1 MKRIL
6 LFLILLLCAV
16 GWSYGQVRQISGIV
30 TDIGASPLEGVTVNI
45 VGTQKS
51 TITDK
56 DGRFRIEALTG
67 QTLKFF
73 YVGAEPTTFLIN
85 ANSNSANIQLDISAN
100 KLEEVVVT
108 GYQTERKKD
117 ITGAVNVVD
126 VADIKDIPTGNPI
139 KSLQGRVPGV
149 LITTDGSPT
158 GGATVRIRGIGTL
171 GNNDPLYVI
180 DGVPT
185 KSGLEQLNQNDIES
199 IQVLKDASSAT
210 IYGSRAANGVVIVTT
225 KKAKNGFSKVDFNA
239 STSIQN
245 YATKLN
251 TLNTDERGRAYWQA
265 AVNDG
270 ANPNN
275 NQIYQYDWNN
285 DFTNPVLNGV
295 VLPEFIDAA
304 KTMNPANTYWFD
316 EISQNSIIQ
325 SYDLSLSNGGEKGNS
340 LFSLGY
346 YDNKGI
352 VKESHSQKYTARF
365 NSDFKLLKNKLTIGE
380 NFSGSYIKNALI
392 PASDILFASLVQQPI
407 VPVRTINGGWGGPAA
422 GMTDRQNP
430 VRLIEDNVDNQFY
443 FFRLFGNAYADYQI
457 IPKLTFRTSFGIDY
471 NGTYQRVLK
480 KSYTSGFLADPAN
493 QVSNNQIYQGNV
505 IWQNTL
511 NYKIEKEK
519 HNIEILAGHE
529 YIRNINQEFSASRQ
543 GLALENINYAYLNA
557 GTTNTLNGG
566 SGSAYSLLS
575 YFGKV
580 NYVFDDKYIASV
592 TLRRDGSS
600 RFGADNRYGTFPAFS
615 LGWRVSE
622 EKFIKELGFISD
634 LKLRYGWG
642 RSGNQD
648 IPNNAS
654 LSLYSAIYG
663 TDPTW
668 DFDRGGAYDI
678 GGAGTGQLPSGF
690 TMIQQGNAALK
701 WESLQESN
709 FGLDFG
715 LFSNKITGSVDY
727 FIKKTS
733 DILISPAY
741 LAVLGEGGNSYI
753 NGASLQNKGL
763 DAILGYDGKVGT
775 DLSFNV
781 TGNFS
786 LYRNKVT
793 YLPNNV
799 LASYPGNG
807 TDKTILG
814 RAVNSYF
821 GYVADG
827 LFTSAADVE
836 ASATQPGKGLGR
848 IKYKDLNS
856 DGLINDQDRD
866 FIGSNSPKYSAGLNV
881 SISYKNFDMSF
892 FLQGINVDVVNDFKT
907 YTDFSSLWTGTN
919 WGSRT
924 LDAWSP
930 TNTSSTIPA
939 LTLVDRN
946 NEGRFSTYFIE
957 NGSYLKLRNLQ
968 VGYNIKNAFN
978 LKVQNAKIFIQGSN
992 LFTIKSKSFT
1002 GPDPEIPNYGFPVP
1016 VVGTIGLNLTL

>member
-1 MKRIL
+1 MRKIFLTWLFACLATGLAFSQTRI
-6 LFLILLLCAV
+6 INGV
-16 GWSYGQVRQISGIV
+16 V
-30 TDIGASPLEGVTVNI
+30 TDNESIPLEAVTVVI
-45 VGTQKS
+45 VGSQK
-51 TITDK
+51 TVTTDAQGSFK
-56 DGRFRIEALTG
+56 IEASTG
-67 QTLKFF
+67 QSLRFIYMGADPMTIPITAESADLKIK
-73 YVGAEPTTFLIN
+73 L
-85 ANSNSANIQLDISAN
+85 NIAIN
-100 KLEEVVVT
+100 KLNEIVVT
-108 GYQTERKKD
+108 GYQRERKKD

-126 VADIKDIPTGNPI
+126 VAKIKDIPSGNAV

-149 LITTDGSPT
+149 FITTDGSPT
-158 GGATVRIRGIGTL
+158 GQATVRIRGIGTL

-185 KSGLEQLNQNDIES
+185 KNGLEQLNQNDIES

-210 IYGSRAANGVVIVTT
+210 IYGSRAANGVIIITT
-225 KKAKNGFSKVDFNA
+225 KKAKKGYSKIDFNA

-245 YATKLN
+245 YATKLK
-251 TLNTDERGRAYWQA
+251 TLNAEQRGRAYWQA
-265 AVNDG
+265 AVNDK

-285 DFTNPVLNGV
+285 DVNNPILNQV
-295 VLPEFIDAA
+295 ILPEFIDAA
-304 KTMNPANTYWFD
+304 KTMKTADTYWFD
-316 EISQNSIIQ
+316 EIAQNSIIQ
-325 SYDLSLSNGGEKGNS
+325 SYDAALSNGGEKGNS
-340 LFSLGY
+340 LFSVGY

-352 VKESHSQKYTARF
+352 VKESRSRKYTTRF
-365 NSDFKLLKNKLTIGE
+365 NSDYNYLDNKLKIGE
-380 NFSGSYIKNALI
+380 NFSASYIKNALI
-392 PASDILFASLVQQPI
+392 PSSDVLFASLVQQPI
-407 VPVRTINGGWGGPAA
+407 VPVNTITGGWGGPAA

-430 VRLIEDNVDNQFY
+430 VRLIEDNKQNTYNFY
-443 FFRLFGNAYADYQI
+443 RVLGNAYADYAI
-457 IPKLTFRTSFGIDY
+457 IPGLNFRTNFGVDY
-471 NGTYQRVLK
+471 NGSYQRVLK
-480 KSYTSGFLADPAN
+480 KSYVSGFLADPAN
-493 QVSNNQIYQGNV
+493 QVSNLQSYQGNI

-511 NYKIEKEK
+511 NYKVTKDK
-519 HNIEILAGHE
+519 HNLEILAGQE
-529 YIRNINQEFSASRQ
+529 YIKNISQEFSASRQ
-543 GLALENINYAYLNA
+543 GLALENIDYAYLNA
-557 GTTNTLNGG
+557 GTNNTLAGG
-566 SGSAYSLLS
+566 SGAGNRLLS

-580 NYVFDDKYIASV
+580 NYSYNDRYIASV

-600 RFGADNRYGTFPAFS
+600 RFGKENRYGTFPAFS
-615 LGWRVSE
+615 LGWRLSE
-622 EKFIKELGFISD
+622 EKFIKAMGIFSD

-642 RSGNQD
+642 RSGNQE
-648 IPNNAS
+648 IPNNATR
-654 LSLYSAIYG
+654 SLYAAIYG

-668 DFDRGGAYDI
+668 DFDRGTAYDI
-678 GGAGTGQLPSGF
+678 TGAGTGQLPSGF
-690 TMIQQGNAALK
+690 ALIQQGNNNLK

-715 LFSNKITGSVDY
+715 LWDNKLSGSVDY

-741 LAVLGEGGNSYI
+741 LAVLGDGGNSYS

-763 DAILGYDGKVGT
+763 DAILTYEDKIAN
-775 DLSFNV
+775 DLSFSL

-793 YLPNNV
+793 YLPKDV

-807 TDKTILG
+807 TDKNVLG
-814 RAVNSYF
+814 RPINSYF

-827 LFTSAADVE
+827 LFTSQAEVDAY
-836 ASATQPGKGLGR
+836 ATQPGKGLGR

-856 DGLINDQDRD
+856 DGIVNDLDRD
-866 FIGSNSPKYSAGLNV
+866 FIGDNSPKYTYGLNV
-881 SISYKNFDMSF
+881 SVSYKNFDLSF

-930 TNTSSTIPA
+930 SNPNSGIPA

-968 VGYNIKNAFN
+968 ISYNLKNALNMKMQN
-978 LKVQNAKIFIQGSN
+978 LRVFVQGSN
-992 LFTIKSKSFT
+992 LFTIKSKAFT
-1002 GPDPEIPNYGFPVP
+1002 GTDPEIPNYGFPVP
-1016 VVGTIGLNLTL
+1016 IVGTIGVNITL

>member
-1 MKRIL
+1 MKRIF
-6 LFLILLLCAV
+6 LFLLLLLCAV
-16 GWSYGQVRQISGIV
+16 GWSYGQVRQISGVV

-45 VGTQKS
+45 VGTPKN

-56 DGRFRIEALTG
+56 DGRFRIEASTG

-73 YVGAEPTTFLIN
+73 YVGAEPRTFVIEASTT
-85 ANSNSANIQLDISAN
+85 SANIQLDISAN

-126 VADIKDIPTGNPI
+126 VADIKDIPSGNPI

-225 KKAKNGFSKVDFNA
+225 KKAKAGFSKVDFNA

-245 YATKLN
+245 YATKLK
-251 TLNTDERGRAYWQA
+251 TLNTEERGRAYWQA

-285 DFTNPVLNGV
+285 DFANPVLNNV

-352 VKESHSQKYTARF
+352 VKESRSQKYTARF
-365 NSDFKLLKNKLTIGE
+365 NSDFKLLKNKLKIGE

-407 VPVRTINGGWGGPAA
+407 VPVRTIDGGWGGPAA

-443 FFRLFGNAYADYQI
+443 FFRLFGNAYADYEI

-493 QVSNNQIYQGNV
+493 QVTNNQIYQGNV

-519 HNIEILAGHE
+519 HNVEFLAGHE

-575 YFGKV
+575 YFGKI
-580 NYVFDDKYIASV
+580 NYVFNDKYIASV
-592 TLRRDGSS
+592 TVRRDGSS

-622 EKFIKELGFISD
+622 EKFIKDLGFISD

-678 GGAGTGQLPSGF
+678 NGAGTGQLPSGF

-715 LFSNKITGSVDY
+715 FFSNKITGSVDY

-741 LAVLGEGGNSYI
+741 LAVLGEGGNSFI

-763 DAILGYDGKVGT
+763 DAILSYDGKVGSE
-775 DLSFNV
+775 LSFNV

-827 LFTSAADVE
+827 LFTSTADVE

-856 DGLINDQDRD
+856 DGIINDQDRD

-881 SISYKNFDMSF
+881 SISYRNFDMSF
-892 FLQGINVDVVNDFKT
+892 FLQGINVDVINDFKT

-924 LDAWSP
+924 LNAWSP
-930 TNTSSTIPA
+930 SNTSSTIPA

-968 VGYNIKNAFN
+968 IGYNIKNA
-978 LKVQNAKIFIQGSN
+978 LKLKIQNAKIFVQGSN

-1016 VVGTIGLNLTL
+1016 VVGTIGINVTL

>member
-6 LFLILLLCAV
+6 LFFTLLLSAV
-16 GWSYGQVRQISGIV
+16 GWSYGQVRPLSGTV
-30 TDIGASPLEGVTVNI
+30 TDKAAVALEGVTVNV
-45 VGTQKS
+45 VGTK
-51 TITDK
+51 TTTMTDQN
-56 DGRFRIEALTG
+56 GQFRIEAASG

-73 YVGAEPTTFLIN
+73 YVGAEPVTLPVDANTTRV
-85 ANSNSANIQLDISAN
+85 SVQMDISSN
-100 KLEEVVVT
+100 KLDEVVVT

-126 VADIKDIPTGNPI
+126 IADIKDIPAGNPV
-139 KSLQGRVPGV
+139 KALQGRVPGV

-185 KSGLEQLNQNDIES
+185 KNGLEQLNQNDIES

-210 IYGSRAANGVVIVTT
+210 IYGSRAANGVVIITT
-225 KKAKNGFSKVDFNA
+225 KKAKAGFSKVDLNV

-251 TLNTDERGRAYWQA
+251 TLNADERGRAYWTA

-285 DFTNPVLNGV
+285 DFSNPVLNKV
-295 VLPEFIDAA
+295 VLPPFIDAA
-304 KTMNPANTYWFD
+304 NTMRPADTYWYD
-316 EISQNSIIQ
+316 EISQQSIIQ

-352 VKESHSQKYTARF
+352 VKGSRSQKYTARF
-365 NSDFKLLKNKLTIGE
+365 NSDYKLLNNKLTIGE
-380 NFSGSYIKNALI
+380 NFSVSYIKNALI

-407 VPVRTINGGWGGPAA
+407 VPVRTVDGGWGGPAA

-430 VRLIEDNVDNQFY
+430 VRLIEDNMDNKFY
-443 FFRLFGNAYADYQI
+443 FYRLFGNAYANYEVL
-457 IPKLTFRTSFGIDY
+457 PNLTFRTSIGVDY
-471 NGTYQRVLK
+471 NGTYQRTLK

-493 QVSNNQIYQGNV
+493 QVFNSQGYQGNI

-511 NYKIEKEK
+511 NYKVEKGK
-519 HNIEILAGHE
+519 HSVEFLAGHE

-557 GTTNTLNGG
+557 GSTNTLNGG
-566 SGSAYSLLS
+566 SGAAYALLS

-580 NYVFDDKYIASV
+580 NYVLADKYIASV

-600 RFGADNRYGTFPAFS
+600 RFGAENRYGTFPAFS
-615 LGWRVSE
+615 LGWRLSE
-622 EKFIKELGFISD
+622 EAFIKRMEFISD

-654 LSLYSAIYG
+654 LSLYSSIYG
-663 TDPTW
+663 VDPTW
-668 DFDRGGAYDI
+668 DFDRGTAYDI
-678 GGAGTGQLPSGF
+678 NGGGTGQLPSGF

-709 FGLDFG
+709 FGVDFG
-715 LFSNKITGSVDY
+715 LFNNKLTGSFDY

-741 LAVLGEGGNSYI
+741 LAVLGEGGNRFI
-753 NGASLQNKGL
+753 NGASLQNKGF
-763 DAILGYDGKVGT
+763 DAILSYDTKLG
-775 DLSFNV
+775 DELSINV

-793 YLPNNV
+793 YLPKDV

-814 RAVNSYF
+814 RPVNSYF

-827 LFTSAADVE
+827 LFASEAEVE
-836 ASATQPGKGLGR
+836 AAAEQPGKGLGR
-848 IKYKDLNS
+848 IRYRDLNG
-856 DGLINDQDRD
+856 DGVINDQDRD
-866 FIGSNSPKYSAGLNV
+866 FIGHNSPRYAAGLNV
-881 SISYKNFDMSF
+881 SLNYKNFDVSF
-892 FLQGINVDVVNDFKT
+892 FLQGLNVNVVNDFKT

-930 TNTSSTIPA
+930 SNTSSTIPA

-968 VGYNIKNAFN
+968 IGYNFKKAFN
-978 LKVQNAKIFIQGSN
+978 MKIQNARMFVQGSN

-1016 VVGTIGLNLTL
+1016 VVGTIGINVTL

>member
-1 MKRIL
+1 MRKIFL
-6 LFLILLLCAV
+6 TWLFACLATSLAF
-16 GWSYGQVRQISGIV
+16 GQTRVISGVV
-30 TDIGASPLEGVTVNI
+30 TDNESIPLEAVTVVI
-45 VGTQKS
+45 VGSQK
-51 TITDK
+51 TVTTDSQGSFK
-56 DGRFRIEALTG
+56 IEASTG
-67 QTLKFF
+67 QSLRFIYMGADPMTIPITAESADLKIK
-73 YVGAEPTTFLIN
+73 L
-85 ANSNSANIQLDISAN
+85 NIAIN
-100 KLEEVVVT
+100 KLNEIVVT
-108 GYQTERKKD
+108 GYQRERKKD

-126 VADIKDIPTGNPI
+126 VAKIKDIPSGNAV

-149 LITTDGSPT
+149 FITTDGSPT
-158 GGATVRIRGIGTL
+158 GQATVRIRGIGTL

-185 KSGLEQLNQNDIES
+185 KNGLEQLNQNDIES

-210 IYGSRAANGVVIVTT
+210 IYGSRAANGVIIITT
-225 KKAKNGFSKVDFNA
+225 KKAKKGYSKIDFNA

-245 YATKLN
+245 YATKLK
-251 TLNTDERGRAYWQA
+251 TLNADQRGRAYWQA
-265 AVNDG
+265 AVNDK

-285 DFTNPVLNGV
+285 DVNNPILNQV
-295 VLPEFIDAA
+295 ILPEFIDAA
-304 KTMNPANTYWFD
+304 KTMKTADTYWFD
-316 EISQNSIIQ
+316 EIAQNSIIQ
-325 SYDLSLSNGGEKGNS
+325 SYDAALSNGGEKGNS
-340 LFSLGY
+340 LFSVGY

-352 VKESHSQKYTARF
+352 VKESRSRKYTTRF
-365 NSDFKLLKNKLTIGE
+365 NSDYNYLDNKLKIGE
-380 NFSGSYIKNALI
+380 NFSASYIKNALI
-392 PASDILFASLVQQPI
+392 PSSDVLFASLVQQPI
-407 VPVRTINGGWGGPAA
+407 VPVNTITGGWGGPAA

-430 VRLIEDNVDNQFY
+430 VRLIEDNKQNTYNFY
-443 FFRLFGNAYADYQI
+443 RVLGNAYADYAI
-457 IPKLTFRTSFGIDY
+457 IPGLNFRTNFGVDY
-471 NGTYQRVLK
+471 NGSYQRVLK
-480 KSYTSGFLADPAN
+480 KSYVSGFLADPAN
-493 QVSNNQIYQGNV
+493 QVSNLQSYQGNI

-511 NYKIEKEK
+511 NYKVTKDK
-519 HNIEILAGHE
+519 HNLEILAGQE
-529 YIRNINQEFSASRQ
+529 YIKNISQEFSASRQ
-543 GLALENINYAYLNA
+543 GLALENIDYAYLNA
-557 GTTNTLNGG
+557 GTNNTLAGG
-566 SGSAYSLLS
+566 SGAGNRLLS

-580 NYVFDDKYIASV
+580 NYSYNDRYIASL

-600 RFGADNRYGTFPAFS
+600 RFGKENRYGTFPAFS
-615 LGWRVSE
+615 LGWRLSE
-622 EKFIKELGFISD
+622 EKFIKAMGIFSD

-642 RSGNQD
+642 RSGNQE
-648 IPNNAS
+648 IPNNATR
-654 LSLYSAIYG
+654 SLYAAIYG

-668 DFDRGGAYDI
+668 DFDRGTAYDI
-678 GGAGTGQLPSGF
+678 TGAGTGQLPSGF
-690 TMIQQGNAALK
+690 ALIQQGNNNLK

-715 LFSNKITGSVDY
+715 LWDNKLSGSVDY

-741 LAVLGEGGNSYI
+741 LAVLGDGGNSYS

-763 DAILGYDGKVGT
+763 DAILTYEDKIAN
-775 DLSFNV
+775 DLSFSL

-793 YLPNNV
+793 YLPKDV

-807 TDKTILG
+807 TDKNVLG
-814 RAVNSYF
+814 RPINSYF

-827 LFTSAADVE
+827 LFTSQAEVDAY
-836 ASATQPGKGLGR
+836 ATQPGKGLGR

-856 DGLINDQDRD
+856 DGIVNDLDRD
-866 FIGSNSPKYSAGLNV
+866 FIGDNSPKYTYGLNV
-881 SISYKNFDMSF
+881 SVSYKNFDLSF

-930 TNTSSTIPA
+930 SNPNSGIPA

-968 VGYNIKNAFN
+968 ISYNLKNALNMKMQN
-978 LKVQNAKIFIQGSN
+978 LRVFVQGSN
-992 LFTIKSKSFT
+992 LFTIKSKAFT
-1002 GPDPEIPNYGFPVP
+1002 GTDPEIPNYGFPVP
-1016 VVGTIGLNLTL
+1016 IVGTIGVNITL

>member
-1 MKRIL
+1 MKRIF

-16 GWSYGQVRQISGIV
+16 GWSFGQVRQVSGRV
-30 TDIGASPLEGVTVNI
+30 TDIDASPLEGVTVNV
-45 VGTQKS
+45 VGTQKN
-51 TITDK
+51 TMTDR
-56 DGRFRIEALTG
+56 DGQFRIEASTG

-73 YVGAEPTTFLIN
+73 YVGAEPKTYVID
-85 ANSNSANIQLDISAN
+85 ASSKSANIQLDISAN

-126 VADIKDIPTGNPI
+126 VADIKDIPSGNPI

-225 KKAKNGFSKVDFNA
+225 KKAKTGFSKVDFNA

-251 TLNTDERGRAYWQA
+251 TLNTEERGRAYWQA

-275 NQIYQYDWNN
+275 NQIYQYDWNT
-285 DFTNPVLNGV
+285 DFANPILNNV

-304 KTMNPANTYWFD
+304 KTMTPADTYWFD

-365 NSDFKLLKNKLTIGE
+365 NSDFRLLKNKLKIGE

-407 VPVRTINGGWGGPAA
+407 VPVHTIDGGWGGPAS

-430 VRLIEDNVDNQFY
+430 VRLIEDNIDNQFY
-443 FFRLFGNAYADYQI
+443 FFRLFGNAYADYEI

-480 KSYTSGFLADPAN
+480 RSYTSGFLADPAN
-493 QVSNNQIYQGNV
+493 QVSNNQVYQGNV
-505 IWQNTL
+505 VWQNTL

-519 HNIEILAGHE
+519 HNVEFLAGHE

-575 YFGKV
+575 YFAKV

-592 TLRRDGSS
+592 TVRRDGSS

-622 EKFIKELGFISD
+622 EKFIKDLGFISD

-668 DFDRGGAYDI
+668 DFDLGGAYDI

-715 LFSNKITGSVDY
+715 LFNNRITGSVDY

-741 LAVLGEGGNSYI
+741 LAVLGEGGNSFI

-763 DAILGYDGKVGT
+763 DALLAYDGKVGN

-793 YLPNNV
+793 YLPTNV

-821 GYVADG
+821 GYVTDG
-827 LFTSAADVE
+827 LFTSTADVE
-836 ASATQPGKGLGR
+836 ASAVQPGKGLGR
-848 IKYKDLNS
+848 IKYRDLNS
-856 DGLINDQDRD
+856 DGVINDQDRD

-930 TNTSSTIPA
+930 SNTSSTIPA

-968 VGYNIKNAFN
+968 VGYNIKNAFK
-978 LKVQNAKIFIQGSN
+978 LKIQNAKIFIQGSN

-1016 VVGTIGLNLTL
+1016 VVGTIGINLTL

>member
-1 MKRIL
+1 MRKFLLSFIL
-6 LFLILLLCAV
+6 WLTAI
-16 GWSYGQVRQISGIV
+16 GWSYGQTRPISGTV
-30 TDIGASPLEGVTVNI
+30 TDSGTSPLDAVTVNV

-51 TITDK
+51 TVTDQK
-56 DGRFRIEALTG
+56 GQFSIEAATG

-73 YVGAEPTTFLIN
+73 YMGAEPGIFVITADTKIV
-85 ANSNSANIQLDISAN
+85 NIKLDISVN
-100 KLEEVVVT
+100 KLNEVVVT

-126 VADIKDIPTGNPI
+126 VAEIKDIPTGNPI

-210 IYGSRAANGVVIVTT
+210 IYGSRAANGVIIITT
-225 KKAKNGFSKVDFNA
+225 KKAKNGYSKIDVNA

-251 TLNTDERGRAYWQA
+251 TLNAEERGRAYWQG
-265 AVNDG
+265 AVNDR

-285 DFTNPVLNGV
+285 DFTNPVLNSV
-295 VLPEFIDAA
+295 ILPEFIDAA
-304 KTMNPANTYWFD
+304 QTMRPADTYWFD

-325 SYDLSLSNGGEKGNS
+325 SYDISMSNGGEKGNS

-365 NSDFKLLKNKLTIGE
+365 NADYSFLNNKLKIGE

-392 PASDILFASLVQQPI
+392 PASDVLFASLVQQPI
-407 VPVRTINGGWGGPAA
+407 VPVYTVDGGWGGPAS

-430 VRLIEDNVDNQFY
+430 VRLIEDNIQNQFH
-443 FFRLFGNAYADYQI
+443 FFRLFGNAYADYEI
-457 IPKLTFRTSFGIDY
+457 IPKLNFRTSFGIDY
-471 NGTYQRVLK
+471 NGTYQRLLK

-493 QVSNNQIYQGNV
+493 QVSNNQVYQGNV

-511 NYKIEKEK
+511 NYKVSQGK
-519 HNIEILAGHE
+519 HSGEVLLGQE
-529 YIRNINQEFSASRQ
+529 YVRNINQEFSASRQ

-566 SGSAYSLLS
+566 SGAAYSLLS
-575 YFGKV
+575 YFAKV
-580 NYVFDDKYIASV
+580 NYVYADKYIASV

-600 RFGADNRYGTFPAFS
+600 RFGKENRYGTFPAFS
-615 LGWRVSE
+615 LGWRMSE
-622 EKFIKELGFISD
+622 EQFIKDLGFISD

-642 RSGNQD
+642 KSGNQD

-654 LSLYSAIYG
+654 RSLYSAIYG

-678 GGAGTGQLPSGF
+678 GGAGSGQLASGF
-690 TMIQQGNAALK
+690 TMIQQGNDALK

-715 LFSNKITGSVDY
+715 LFNNKITGSVDY
-727 FIKKTS
+727 FIKNTD
-733 DILISPAY
+733 DILISPAF
-741 LAVLGEGGNSYI
+741 LAVLGDGGNSYR

-763 DAILGYDGKVGT
+763 DAIVNYDGKIGN
-775 DLSFNV
+775 DFSFNV
-781 TGNFS
+781 GANFS

-793 YLPNNV
+793 YLPNDV

-814 RAVNSYF
+814 RPINSYF
-821 GYVADG
+821 GYIADG
-827 LFTSAADVE
+827 LFNSQEEVDGSAA
-836 ASATQPGKGLGR
+836 QPGKGLGR
-848 IKYKDLNS
+848 IKYRDLNN
-856 DGLINDQDRD
+856 DDVINDLDRD
-866 FIGSNSPKYSAGLNV
+866 YIGHNSPKYSAGLNV
-881 SISYKNFDMSF
+881 SLSYKNFDMSF
-892 FLQGINVDVVNDFKT
+892 FIQAINVDVVNDFKT

-930 TNTSSTIPA
+930 SNMSSSIPA

-957 NGSYLKLRNLQ
+957 NGSYVKLRNLQ
-968 VGYNIKNAFN
+968 IGYNLKNA
-978 LKVQNAKIFIQGSN
+978 LKLNIPNARIFVQGSN
-992 LFTIKSKSFT
+992 LFTIKSKGFT

-1016 VVGTIGLNLTL
+1016 VIGTVGVNITL